1 MFKVKI
7 KVKFTITRHVIL
19 RDLMDSGYHRLDGM
33 PLQSVYNYLNKM
45 PCYAMACYMITPYDE
60 KFIRLF
66 LPNIL
71 LRNDNH
77 FELEPMESSLRQP
90 TSMHSFSPYGKCLT
104 SQETNLVFNIGI
116 EHPYERQLA
125 TVNIKMDLSLI
136 YNRAYKIRIGE
147 LPDNVKEIDNLFTS
161 ILCMKLYFSNNL
173 FRGEILIDDYY
184 KKLSRHQNTTLRRH
198 FW

>member
-7 KVKFTITRHVIL
+7 KVKFTITKHVIL
-19 RDLMDSGYHRLDGM
+19 KQLMDSGYCRLDGM
-33 PLQSVYNYLNKM
+33 PLQSVYNYISEMKWHVISQYL
-45 PCYAMACYMITPYDE
+45 ITPYDE

-66 LPNIL
+66 LSNIL

-77 FELEPMESSLRQP
+77 FELEPTESSLRRP
-90 TSMHSFSPYGKCLT
+90 ISMHSMSPYGRYLT
-104 SQETNLVFNIGI
+104 TQETNLAFTLGI

-125 TVNIKMDLSLI
+125 TVDIKMDLSLV
-136 YNRAYKIRIGE
+136 YNKAYRVRAGD
-147 LPDNVKEIDNLFTS
+147 LPDVVRKIDNSFTS
-161 ILCMKLYFSNNL
+161 ILCMKLYYNGNL
-173 FRGEILIDDYY
+173 LGGELLIDGYY